1 LDLFRHSDFI
11 ILSIFDIRHSS
22 LFAGNNVM
30 NPLLPCLILLAPLL
44 SAAVITLFTLRWK
57 TLSSA
62 ISIAA
67 VLVSFICSCLIFAH
81 RTVAATEFTWIGI
94 SGVFHV
100 PLGLTLDQLSRT
112 MAVLVS
118 GIGAVIHIYSLGYM
132 RDDEGK
138 SRYFAALSLFMF
150 AMLGIVFANN
160 FVMLFIFWELVGFTS
175 YVLIGHWFYRD
186 AAADAANKAF
196 ITTRIGDFGFMIGI
210 LMVWMATGSI
220 VFAEIAPR
228 MSTLGGHPLF
238 LTTVALLIF
247 CGAVGK
253 SAQFPLHVWL
263 PDAMEGPTPVSA
275 LIHAATMV
283 AAGVY
288 MLVRVAFVIQGSPT
302 ALLVVA
308 WIGTIT
314 AVMAALIATQQNDIK
329 RILAYS
335 TLSQL
340 GYMMMAVGLASN
352 DAAMFHLFTHAF
364 FKALLFLGA
373 GSVIVMLH
381 HEQNIWNM
389 GGLSRKLPITFA
401 SFVVGALALIGCPPF
416 SGFFSKDAILALA
429 YERNTAIFAVALFTA
444 FLTAF
449 YVIRMLL
456 IVFFENARSDI
467 ARESHESP
475 QVMIVPLIVLA
486 LLATLGGFAFFA
498 RSFLTLPV
506 EREIAIF
513 VPALAIAALIAG
525 SGLAIALYRNRASEP
540 VDLELL
546 RHKFYFDELYSSLIH
561 WTQELLAHVS
571 AFVDR
576 WIIDAGA
583 VGGSSRGAW
592 GIGALLRLVQV
603 GNLQAY
609 VFLFGLGVV
618 AIIYFAIFRF

>member
-1 LDLFRHSDFI
+1 
-11 ILSIFDIRHSS
+11 
-22 LFAGNNVM
+22 M
-30 NPLLPCLILLAPLL
+30 NPILPWLILLAPLV
-44 SAAVITLFTLRWK
+44 SAAVITLFTLRLK
-57 TLSSA
+57 TLSSS
-62 ISIAA
+62 ISIVA
-67 VLVSFICSCLIFAH
+67 VLVSFACSCLIFAQQ
-81 RTVAATEFTWIGI
+81 TTAAAEFTWISI
-94 SGVFHV
+94 SGVFQV
-100 PLGLTLDQLSRT
+100 PFGLTLDPLSRT

-118 GIGAVIHIYSLGYM
+118 GVGAVIHIYSLGYM

-150 AMLGIVFANN
+150 AMLGIVLANN
-160 FVMLFIFWELVGFTS
+160 FVMLFMFWELVGFTS

-186 AAADAANKAF
+186 SAADAANKAF

-210 LMVWMATGSI
+210 LMVWIATGSV

-228 MSTLGGHPLF
+228 MSTLASHSTF
-238 LTTVALLIF
+238 VTVVALLVF

-263 PDAMEGPTPVSA
+263 PDAMEGPTPISA

-288 MLVRVAFVIQGSPT
+288 MLVRVAFVIQSSQT

-340 GYMMMAVGLASN
+340 GYMVMAVGLASN

-364 FKALLFLGA
+364 FKALLFLAA

-381 HEQNIWNM
+381 HEQDIWKM
-389 GGLSRKLPITFA
+389 GGLSRRLPITFVTFA
-401 SFVVGALALIGCPPF
+401 VGALALIGCPPF

-429 YERNTAIFAVALFTA
+429 YERDTPIFAVALFTA

-449 YVIRMLL
+449 YVIRMLV
-456 IVFFENARSDI
+456 IVFFGTPHSDI
-467 ARESHESP
+467 ARESRESP
-475 QVMIVPLIVLA
+475 PVMTVPLIVLA
-486 LLATLGGFAFFA
+486 LLAALGGFAFFA
-498 RSFLTLPV
+498 RNFLTLPV
-506 EREIAIF
+506 EKEVAIL
-513 VPALAIAALIAG
+513 VPTLAIVALIAG
-525 SGLAIALYRNRASEP
+525 SGLAIALYCNRAVEP
-540 VDLELL
+540 VDIKLL
-546 RHKFYFDELYSSLIH
+546 RHKFYFDEFYNRLIY
-561 WTQELLAHVS
+561 WTQELVARVS
-571 AFVDR
+571 GFFDR

-583 VGGSSRGAW
+583 VGGSSRGTW
-592 GIGALLRLVQV
+592 GVGALLRLVQV

-609 VFLFGLGVV
+609 VFLFGLGIV
-618 AIIYFAIFRF
+618 ALIYFAIFR

>member
-1 LDLFRHSDFI
+1 MI
-11 ILSIFDIRHSS
+11 
-22 LFAGNNVM
+22 V
-30 NPLLPCLILLAPLL
+30 PWLILFGPLF
-44 SAAVITLFTLRWK
+44 SAGAITFFTLRWK

-81 RTVAATEFTWIGI
+81 RTVAAAEFTWIGI
-94 SGVFHV
+94 NGVFHV

-118 GIGAVIHIYSLGYM
+118 GIGALIHIYSVGYM

-228 MSTLGGHPLF
+228 MSTIVGHPLF

-302 ALLVVA
+302 ALLVIA

-340 GYMMMAVGLASN
+340 GYMIMAVGLASN

-364 FKALLFLGA
+364 FKALLFLAA

-381 HEQNIWNM
+381 HEQNIWKM
-389 GGLSRKLPITFA
+389 GGLSRKLPITFV
-401 SFVVGALALIGCPPF
+401 SFLLGALALIGCPPF

-429 YERNTAIFAVALFTA
+429 YERNTAIFAIALFTA

-449 YVIRMLL
+449 YVIRMLV
-456 IVFFENARSDI
+456 IVFFGNARSDI
-467 ARESHESP
+467 ARESRESP
-475 QVMIVPLIVLA
+475 PVMTLPLIVLA

-498 RSFLTLPV
+498 QSFLTLPV
-506 EREIAIF
+506 EREVAIF
-513 VPALAIAALIAG
+513 VPLLAIAALIAG

-540 VDLELL
+540 VDVELL
-546 RHKFYFDELYSSLIH
+546 RHKFYFDEVYSSLIH

-576 WIIDAGA
+576 WIIDVGA

-609 VFLFGLGVV
+609 VFLFGLGIV
-618 AIIYFAIFRF
+618 AIIYFAVFR

>member
-1 LDLFRHSDFI
+1 M
-11 ILSIFDIRHSS
+11 SS
-22 LFAGNNVM
+22 LVAW
-30 NPLLPCLILLAPLL
+30 LILIAPLV
-44 SAAVITLFTLRWK
+44 STIVITLFTLRWK
-57 TLSSA
+57 ALSST
-62 ISIAA
+62 ISVVA
-67 VLVSFICSCLIFAH
+67 VLVSFICSCLVFAH
-81 RTVAATEFTWIGI
+81 SASAAAQITWIDVAGALK
-94 SGVFHV
+94 V
-100 PLGLTLDQLSRT
+100 PIALTLDALSRT
-112 MAVLVS
+112 MVLLVS
-118 GIGAVIHIYSLGYM
+118 GVGALIHIYSLGYM
-132 RDDEGK
+132 RDDQGK

-150 AMLGIVFANN
+150 AMLGIVLASN

-210 LMVWMATGSI
+210 LMIWMSTGSI

-228 MSTLGGHPLF
+228 MSGLTSYPTF
-238 LTTVALLIF
+238 LMIVPLLIF

-263 PDAMEGPTPVSA
+263 PDAMEGPTPISA

-288 MLVRVAFVIQGSPT
+288 MLVRVAFVIQASQT

-314 AVMAALIATQQNDIK
+314 AAMAALIATQQNDIK

-340 GYMMMAVGLASN
+340 GYMIMAVGLASN

-381 HEQNIWNM
+381 HEQNIWKM
-389 GGLSRKLPITFA
+389 GGLSWKLPITFVTFA
-401 SFVVGALALIGCPPF
+401 VGALALIGCPPF
-416 SGFFSKDAILALA
+416 SGFFSKDAILAIA
-429 YERNTAIFAVALFTA
+429 YERNTPIFIVGLFTA

-449 YVIRMLL
+449 YVVRLL
-456 IVFFENARSDI
+456 VIVFFGDTRSEVARLSK
-467 ARESHESP
+467 ESP
-475 QVMIVPLIVLA
+475 VVMTGPLIVLA
-486 LLATLGGFAFFA
+486 ILAALGGFGFFA
-498 RSFLTLPV
+498 RNFLTFPIEKGV
-506 EREIAIF
+506 AFF
-513 VPALAIAALIAG
+513 VPALAFAALIAG

-571 AFVDR
+571 
-576 WIIDAGA
+576 
-583 VGGSSRGAW
+583 
-592 GIGALLRLVQV
+592 
-603 GNLQAY
+603 
-609 VFLFGLGVV
+609 
-618 AIIYFAIFRF
+618 